1 MKDIKDKIQK
11 YYDDIIKV
19 FDTDN
24 DSPKLL
30 HRQNISRKK
39 ENEELLTGIIVVFL
53 IITILLSLGYYFL
66 VFAPQQEEFNNLKQE
81 KINRVN
87 SLLDD
92 DENHNQEAIL
102 SEIERCDNID
112 SLESLDVD
120 AMIYPILK
128 NSLLDQLN
136 EYKDKYNRVEIHTA
150 NSTDIMNINNAT
162 NYINS
167 RDSSVLSTISIEPV
181 DSVIVPLSI
190 NRKQA
195 ASGLISEGD
204 VVDIYKTN
212 NNPPDVSEN
221 VDENQSQVDGT
232 DKSHTTKI
240 VGGSQI
246 ISLLRSKDSA
256 NIEQNLELSESPKS
270 RNLSQS
276 SSLDIQQ
283 ILSSRAAGTYDEN
296 QIKILLDD
304 YGTRLSNYERT
315 SRIGELDVE
324 YIIMLEVP
332 RDSVEYLID
341 NMDNIILTIPTY
353 DAPSWV
359 KL

>member
-1 MKDIKDKIQK
+1 MRDIKNKLQNYYNNLTKI
-11 YYDDIIKV
+11 
-19 FDTDN
+19 FDTNN

-30 HRQNISRKK
+30 HRQTFSKNQK
-39 ENEELLTGIIVVFL
+39 NEELLTGIIIVFL

-66 VFAPQQEEFNNLKQE
+66 VFSPQQEDFNNLKQE

-87 SLLDD
+87 SLLSD
-92 DENHNQEAIL
+92 DENHNKEAII
-102 SEIERCDNID
+102 SEIERCNSIE
-112 SLESLDVD
+112 SLETFDVD
-120 AMIYPILK
+120 AMVYPILK
-128 NSLLDQLN
+128 NSLLEQLK
-136 EYKDKYNRVEIHTA
+136 EYKDRYNRVEVHTN

-162 NYINS
+162 SFIESRNS
-167 RDSSVLSTISIEPV
+167 STLSSISIEAV
-181 DSVIVPLSI
+181 DSVIIPLSI

-195 ASGLISEGD
+195 ASGLITEGNS
-204 VVDIYKTN
+204 VDIYKTGSN
-212 NNPPDVSEN
+212 AQVESESLE
-221 VDENQSQVDGT
+221 ENQSQEDNIIT
-232 DKSHTTKI
+232 SRTTKI

-246 ISLLRSKDSA
+246 VSILRSKDSA
-256 NIEQNLELSESPKS
+256 VIEQNLEMSEYPKS
-270 RNLSQS
+270 RNISQL

-283 ILSSRAAGTYDEN
+283 ILSSKAAGTYDEQ